1 MNCFLNTKKRTGN
14 KDTDTIQTIAE
25 KSEAKTKL
33 IGLKNKFVLSYSE
46 TASACRQLPRFEPG
60 QFNHIK
66 VIQFYEKLI
75 GHMDKSNYDKLIVE
89 LFQYHLNEQLL
100 VIKDDKIFLMDKQA
114 IIEKNFMSF
123 QKVMDDIISLD
134 EQLANEKSNEE
145 KEYLLQRASK
155 HSDLM
160 DKIAKDIEENKSV
173 FATKHSQ

>member
-1 MNCFLNTKKRTGN
+1 MLELDIAIGLISSVAVGFGVNCFFNTKKRTGN
-14 KDTDTIQTIAE
+14 KDTDTIQTIEE
-25 KSEAKTKL
+25 KLEAKTKL

-89 LFQYHLNEQLL
+89 LFEYHLNEQLL
-100 VIKDDKIFLMDKQA
+100 VIKDD
-114 IIEKNFMSF
+114 
-123 QKVMDDIISLD
+123 IISLD
-134 EQLANEKSNEE
+134 EQLVNEKSNEE

-173 FATKHSQ
+173 FARKYSQ